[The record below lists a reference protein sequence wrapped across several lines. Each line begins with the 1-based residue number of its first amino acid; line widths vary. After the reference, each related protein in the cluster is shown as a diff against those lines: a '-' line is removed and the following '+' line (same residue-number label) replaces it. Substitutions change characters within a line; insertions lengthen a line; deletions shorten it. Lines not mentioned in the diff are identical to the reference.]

1 MDLGKIFLRREWN
14 FGIKNYNY
22 YKSNKNYKIYI
33 MREKITKFL
42 AGITGLTK
50 TEIHLETP
58 ENEEFGDYTT
68 NIAMQKF
75 VEFPIS
81 NGSTGSPS
89 RAKSRDFQFPI
100 EKIKT
105 PRALAEKIVEKLRED
120 KALLEIV
127 DKIEIAGPGFIN
139 FWLKNDVLLNN
150 LIQIDTEKENYG
162 RSEWGKGKIMV
173 IDYSAPNIAKRFSIG
188 HLRSTIIGQA
198 LYNLYNFSGWKTVG
212 DNHLGDWGTQFGVL
226 IYMVENRNVD
236 PEKLTIEDW
245 EKHYVE
251 FHKEAEKDPDLK
263 DKARD
268 AFKRLEDGDENARN
282 IWKKAYETSI
292 REYDRI
298 YERLNVNIDYAYGES
313 FYEDKMPEAISLA
326 KEKGVA
332 VPSEGALAVE
342 FPEKYKLPS
351 NLLVKTNGTTTYM
364 TRDLA
369 LMLFRKREWNPDLQ
383 IFEVGADQKLYFQ
396 QVFAL
401 AEMVGLFKLDQLKHV
416 AHGMIRFKEGKMSTR
431 QGKTVKLEE
440 VLDEAVDRARAILD
454 KPQSTRDLSDKEK
467 EKISEIVGIGA
478 VKYFDLMHH
487 PTSDILFEWE
497 KMFVL
502 EGNSGP
508 YLQYTYARTQS
519 VLKKSPN
526 KQINKYPNKLIIKN
540 LKLEINNEEK
550 SLLRAFVHFS
560 EIIENAAINYSPNLL
575 ANYLFD
581 LAQKFNLF
589 YNLHGILEQRTK
601 NKEQSE
607 FRLLLTSAVGQ
618 ILKNGLNLLGISAP
632 EKM

>member
-1 MDLGKIFLRREWN
+1 
-14 FGIKNYNY
+14 
-22 YKSNKNYKIYI
+22 
-33 MREKITKFL
+33 
-42 AGITGLTK
+42 
-50 TEIHLETP
+50 
-58 ENEEFGDYTT
+58 
-68 NIAMQKF
+68 
-75 VEFPIS
+75 
-81 NGSTGSPS
+81 
-89 RAKSRDFQFPI
+89 
-100 EKIKT
+100 
-105 PRALAEKIVEKLRED
+105 
-120 KALLEIV
+120 
-127 DKIEIAGPGFIN
+127 
-139 FWLKNDVLLNN
+139 
-150 LIQIDTEKENYG
+150 
-162 RSEWGKGKIMV
+162 
-173 IDYSAPNIAKRFSIG
+173 
-188 HLRSTIIGQA
+188 
-198 LYNLYNFSGWKTVG
+198 
-212 DNHLGDWGTQFGVL
+212 
-226 IYMVENRNVD
+226 
-236 PEKLTIEDW
+236 
-245 EKHYVE
+245 
-251 FHKEAEKDPDLK
+251 
-263 DKARD
+263 
-268 AFKRLEDGDENARN
+268 
-282 IWKKAYETSI
+282 
-292 REYDRI
+292 
-298 YERLNVNIDYAYGES
+298 
-313 FYEDKMPEAISLA
+313 
-326 KEKGVA
+326 
-332 VPSEGALAVE
+332 
-342 FPEKYKLPS
+342 
-351 NLLVKTNGTTTYM
+351 
-364 TRDLA
+364 
-369 LMLFRKREWNPDLQ
+369 
-383 IFEVGADQKLYFQ
+383 
-396 QVFAL
+396 
-401 AEMVGLFKLDQLKHV
+401 
-416 AHGMIRFKEGKMSTR
+416 
-431 QGKTVKLEE
+431 
-440 VLDEAVDRARAILD
+440 LD